1 MFDVFFCN
9 WFCIIL
15 IILLIFCQ
23 KLPAKFCSKYTNLLH
38 DEMELHLRNG
48 YNLPVQIDLVNSK
61 MTGLLCFFKHFELKG
76 GEYLLF
82 EYFGRFKF
90 NVYIIG
96 TNGSEIQYPDLI
108 NCLPAIG

>member
-1 MFDVFFCN
+1 
-9 WFCIIL
+9 
-15 IILLIFCQ
+15 
-23 KLPAKFCSKYTNLLH
+23 
-38 DEMELHLRNG
+38 MELHLRNG